1 MCLSAWQRAVIVPRF
16 VSSSSDLNLEIMN
29 FRHSTFIVLSLS
41 ALANASVV
49 KMNEEGMLYSES
61 SALANLQIDNRSSL
75 VFPSRNLVGFT
86 INVNF
91 QGVAPSASQQAAFTN
106 AAAAWMGRI
115 SGYRGAMSVPSIT
128 INATVEP
135 DDGVGG
141 TLGSAGPNLVSIQDE
156 DGVAGGARF
165 ALVTEGSMNFDS
177 ADIDNLEAGG
187 SLGIVIEHEMGHVLG
202 IGTLWNTDSIGGV
215 YAGTQSLYVENS
227 GQFTGAGAVNQ
238 WQTEFGQA
246 DAFVPVELSGG
257 PGTANGHWNEVDNG
271 AGLTGI
277 AQVGAPAND
286 MRNEL
291 MTGWLNSPAFV
302 SQMTLESLGD
312 IGYTVIPEPSSALL
326 VILGLA
332 LGVRRRR

>member
-1 MCLSAWQRAVIVPRF
+1 M
-16 VSSSSDLNLEIMN
+16 D
-29 FRHSTFIVLSLS
+29 FRHSTFIVLSFS

-187 SLGIVIEHEMGHVLG
+187 SLGIVIEHEMG
-202 IGTLWNTDSIGGV
+202 
-215 YAGTQSLYVENS
+215 
-227 GQFTGAGAVNQ
+227 
-238 WQTEFGQA
+238 
-246 DAFVPVELSGG
+246 
-257 PGTANGHWNEVDNG
+257 
-271 AGLTGI
+271 
-277 AQVGAPAND
+277 
-286 MRNEL
+286 
-291 MTGWLNSPAFV
+291 
-302 SQMTLESLGD
+302 
-312 IGYTVIPEPSSALL
+312 
-326 VILGLA
+326 
-332 LGVRRRR
+332 